1 LLNVALTA
9 KQWSSLVKI
18 NKLLNDDFKLRRE
31 MLLKRLDVTIQS
43 FKWADRLK
51 TKNDEI
57 TRLFDAKRKELSLS
71 PSVKMSD
78 LLAAR
83 DGKIHLIRVSL

>member
-1 LLNVALTA
+1 LE
-9 KQWSSLVKI
+9 KI
-18 NKLLNDDFKLRRE
+18 NRTLNDDFKLRRE

-51 TKNDEI
+51 VKNDEI
-57 TRLFDAKRKELSLS
+57 TRLFDAKRKELNIN
-71 PSVKMSD
+71 KAINFGD

-83 DGKIHLIRVSL
+83 DGKALFII

>member
-1 LLNVALTA
+1 
-9 KQWSSLVKI
+9 
-18 NKLLNDDFKLRRE
+18 

-51 TKNDEI
+51 VKNDEI
-57 TRLFDAKRKELSLS
+57 TRLFDAKRKELNFNQRISFG
-71 PSVKMSD
+71 D

-83 DGKIHLIRVSL
+83 DGKNLFRFYNF